1 MKFEPERLKV
11 QLKLAIARLTN
22 TQVRYRN
29 TIGNR
34 RKEIADQL
42 RSGNEDRARV
52 LVKYLVRDDYLSEA
66 HELIQLALD
75 DLLRSVQ
82 LISMEK

>member
-11 QLKLAIARLTN
+11 QLKLAIARLSN
-22 TQVRYRN
+22 TQIRYRN

-34 RKEIADQL
+34 RKEIADHL
-42 RSGNEDRARV
+42 RNGNEDRAKV
-52 LVKYLVRDDYLSEA
+52 LVKYLVRDDYLNEA
-66 HELIQLALD
+66 HEMVQLALD

-82 LISMEK
+82 LISMER

>member
-11 QLKLAIARLTN
+11 QIKLAIARLSN

-29 TIGNR
+29 TIGSR

-42 RSGNEDRARV
+42 QAGNEDRARV
-52 LVKYLVRDDYLSEA
+52 LTKYLIRDDYLNEA
-66 HELIQLALD
+66 HEMIQLALD

-82 LISMEK
+82 LIATEK